1 MDMCYAIPGKVLD
14 IKDKIVTVD
23 YFGERKRARNE
34 FHDLAPGD
42 YIYAQGGFVI
52 EKVLPD
58 EALGVLE
65 SWQEVFSNLRE
76 ADLRLAERPKNM
88 YEIANSVRQR
98 NTGNACCV
106 HGIVEFSN
114 HCVQDCLYCGIRK
127 SNSSVKRYRMSAD
140 EIVSAC
146 DYAVNE
152 LNFKALVLQ
161 SGEDPYYTGEMLCDI
176 IRKVRQVCATLL
188 VVSVGERGVELYKR
202 LYEAGSRGA
211 LLRFETANP
220 GLYGKYRPGKILEDR
235 KRLIKS
241 LKELGYLVM
250 TGFLVGLPGQTDED
264 IINDI
269 DLTGKLG
276 GEIFSFGPFLP
287 HPGTP
292 LNGAA
297 RPKLERALEAIAR
310 ARISYPD
317 SKILVTSALETL
329 DKDGARRGLLAGAN
343 SLMINVTPDRYQ
355 RLYEIYPGR
364 AGTGIMVSK
373 RIESAVALLKSLGR
387 APSDLGL

>member
-1 MDMCYAIPGKVLD
+1 MCYAIPGKVLD
-14 IKDKIVTVD
+14 VNDKFVTVD

-34 FHDLAPGD
+34 FHDLVPGD

-52 EKVLPD
+52 EKVPPG
-58 EALGVLE
+58 EAIGILE
-65 SWQEVFSNLRE
+65 SWQEVFSKLRE
-76 ADLRLAERPKNM
+76 VDLRLTVRGAKNM

-114 HCVQDCLYCGIRK
+114 YCVQDCLYCGIRK
-127 SNSSVKRYRMSAD
+127 SNGSVKRYRMSAD

-146 DYAVNE
+146 DYAVNK
-152 LNFKALVLQ
+152 LKFKALVLQ
-161 SGEDPYYTGEMLCDI
+161 SGEDPYYTGEILCDI
-176 IRKVRQVCATLL
+176 IRKIRQRCATLL
-188 VVSVGERGVELYKR
+188 VVSVGERDVELYKR
-202 LYEAGSRGA
+202 LYETGSRGA

-220 GLYGKYRPGKILEDR
+220 GLYGKYRPGKMLEDR
-235 KRLIKS
+235 INLIKN

-250 TGFLVGLPGQTDED
+250 TGFLVGLPGQTEED
-264 IINDI
+264 VINDI
-269 DLTGKLG
+269 DLTGKLS

-297 RPKLERALEAIAR
+297 RPKLEDALKTIAR
-310 ARISYPD
+310 ARISHPE
-317 SKILVTSALETL
+317 SKILVTAALETL
-329 DKDGARRGLLAGAN
+329 DKDGARSGLLAGAN

-364 AGTGIMVSK
+364 AGTGISVEK
-373 RIESAVALLKSLGR
+373 RIESAVALLRSLGR
-387 APSDLGL
+387 APADLGL